1 MKQNREKNISKDKIE
16 KLTFLFNQG
25 KLLEL
30 IKEAKQLILKYP
42 DSIFLWNILG
52 ASNARLKK
60 LNESEKCFYTSIK
73 LNPNFIE
80 GHYNLGKTQKELGK
94 LTEAILSYKK
104 AIEIKPD
111 YAEAY
116 NNLGNTQKELGKLTE
131 AILSYKKA
139 IEIKPDYAEAYNNL
153 GNTQK
158 ELGKLTEAILS
169 YKKAIEIKP
178 DFAEFYNEI
187 GGAQIELGKISE
199 GVSSYKKAIEIKPDF
214 AEAYNN
220 YTDSVKIQINDPILL
235 KLDKLINKKNLS
247 EKDSTYLFF
256 AMGKAQLDIGNSEKA
271 LQLINTGNS
280 LRKKELKYKI
290 QKSKDIF
297 NKIKNNFK
305 ELNIKN
311 EKTSP
316 DSISQ
321 PIFIVGMPR
330 SGTTLVEQILS
341 SHSSI
346 YGAGELNFLDNAIN
360 LIDWQN
366 NKIQKKDIIEIRKNY
381 INELKKI
388 SKSTYTTDKMPLN
401 FRWIGFIAYAFPNAK
416 IIHVKRDAMATCWS
430 NYKTNFS
437 KSGLAFAFDQ
447 IDIVEY
453 YKLYENLMD
462 FWQKKFPGKI
472 YELNYDKLT
481 ENQELESRKIF
492 NYLGLKWENSVLEFH
507 NNSRI
512 VQTASNIQVRKKMY
526 KGSSQQWK
534 KYKSWLQPML
544 NNLKK
549 N

>member
-94 LTEAILSYKK
+94 LS
-104 AIEIKPD
+104 
-111 YAEAY
+111 
-116 NNLGNTQKELGKLTE
+116 
-131 AILSYKKA
+131 
-139 IEIKPDYAEAYNNL
+139 
-153 GNTQK
+153 
-158 ELGKLTEAILS
+158 EAILS

-297 NKIKNNFK
+297 DKIKNNFK
-305 ELNIKN
+305 ELNIKK
-311 EKTSP
+311 EKTSL
-316 DSISQ
+316 DSVSQ

-346 YGAGELNFLDNAIN
+346 YGAGELDFLDNAIN

-437 KSGLAFAFDQ
+437 KGGMAFAFDQ
-447 IDIVEY
+447 IDIAEY
-453 YKLYENLMD
+453 YNLYEGIMD
-462 FWQKKFPGKI
+462 FWQKKFSEKI

-481 ENQELESRKIF
+481 ENQELESRKMF

-507 NNSRI
+507 NNSRV

-534 KYKSWLQPML
+534 KYKPWLQPML

>member
-30 IKEAKQLILKYP
+30 IKEAKVLILEYS

-52 ASNARLKK
+52 AANARLKK

-94 LTEAILSYKK
+94 LS
-104 AIEIKPD
+104 
-111 YAEAY
+111 
-116 NNLGNTQKELGKLTE
+116 
-131 AILSYKKA
+131 
-139 IEIKPDYAEAYNNL
+139 
-153 GNTQK
+153 
-158 ELGKLTEAILS
+158 EAILS

-178 DFAEFYNEI
+178 DFA
-187 GGAQIELGKISE
+187 K
-199 GVSSYKKAIEIKPDF
+199 
-214 AEAYNN
+214 AYNN

-247 EKDSTYLFF
+247 EKDSAYLFF
-256 AMGKAQLDIGNSEKA
+256 AMGKAQLDIGNPEKG
-271 LQLINTGNS
+271 LQLINVGNS

-297 NKIKNNFK
+297 DKIKNNFK

-316 DSISQ
+316 DSISK

-346 YGAGELNFLDNAIN
+346 YGAGELDFLDNEIN

-381 INELKKI
+381 INELEKVKKCA
-388 SKSTYTTDKMPLN
+388 KLGN
-401 FRWIGFIAYAFPNAK
+401 LIGLEIHAGHGMDYKTAK
-416 IIHVKRDAMATCWS
+416 IL
-430 NYKTNFS
+430 S
-437 KSGLAFAFDQ
+437 KIKEIKEFNIGHFLIGESIFDGFKNV
-447 IDIVEY
+447 I
-453 YKLYENLMD
+453 
-462 FWQKKFPGKI
+462 KKFK
-472 YELNYDKLT
+472 KL
-481 ENQELESRKIF
+481 
-492 NYLGLKWENSVLEFH
+492 
-507 NNSRI
+507 
-512 VQTASNIQVRKKMY
+512 M
-526 KGSSQQWK
+526 
-534 KYKSWLQPML
+534 KS
-544 NNLKK
+544 
-549 N
+549 

>member
-52 ASNARLKK
+52 ASNARLNK
-60 LNESEKCFYTSIK
+60 LNESEKCFHTSIK

-94 LTEAILSYKK
+94 LTEALLSYKK

-111 YAEAY
+111 Y
-116 NNLGNTQKELGKLTE
+116 
-131 AILSYKKA
+131 
-139 IEIKPDYAEAYNNL
+139 
-153 GNTQK
+153 
-158 ELGKLTEAILS
+158 
-169 YKKAIEIKP
+169 
-178 DFAEFYNEI
+178 AEFYNEI

-199 GVSSYKKAIEIKPDF
+199 GVTSYKKAIEIKPDF
-214 AEAYNN
+214 AKAYNN

-256 AMGKAQLDIGNSEKA
+256 AMGKAQLDIGNSKKA
-271 LQLINTGNS
+271 LQLINAGNS
-280 LRKKELKYKI
+280 LRKKKLKYKI
-290 QKSKDIF
+290 KKSKDIF

-305 ELNIKN
+305 EFNIKN
-311 EKTSP
+311 EETSP

-321 PIFIVGMPR
+321 LIFIVGMPR

-346 YGAGELNFLDNAIN
+346 YGAGELDFLDNAIN

-366 NKIQKKDIIEIRKNY
+366 NKIQKKDIMEIRKNY

-416 IIHVKRDAMATCWS
+416 ILHIKRDAMATCWS
-430 NYKTNFS
+430 NYKNNFS
-437 KSGLAFAFDQ
+437 KDGLAFAFDQ
-447 IDIVEY
+447 IDIAEY
-453 YKLYENLMD
+453 YKLYEDLMD
-462 FWQKKFPGKI
+462 FWQKKFSEKI

-534 KYKSWLQPML
+534 KYKPWLQPMI

>member
-1 MKQNREKNISKDKIE
+1 
-16 KLTFLFNQG
+16 
-25 KLLEL
+25 
-30 IKEAKQLILKYP
+30 
-42 DSIFLWNILG
+42 
-52 ASNARLKK
+52 
-60 LNESEKCFYTSIK
+60 
-73 LNPNFIE
+73 
-80 GHYNLGKTQKELGK
+80 
-94 LTEAILSYKK
+94 
-104 AIEIKPD
+104 
-111 YAEAY
+111 
-116 NNLGNTQKELGKLTE
+116 
-131 AILSYKKA
+131 
-139 IEIKPDYAEAYNNL
+139 
-153 GNTQK
+153 
-158 ELGKLTEAILS
+158 
-169 YKKAIEIKP
+169 
-178 DFAEFYNEI
+178 
-187 GGAQIELGKISE
+187 
-199 GVSSYKKAIEIKPDF
+199 
-214 AEAYNN
+214 
-220 YTDSVKIQINDPILL
+220 
-235 KLDKLINKKNLS
+235 
-247 EKDSTYLFF
+247 
-256 AMGKAQLDIGNSEKA
+256 MGKAQLDIGNPEKA

-297 NKIKNNFK
+297 DKIKNNFI

-346 YGAGELNFLDNAIN
+346 YGAGELDFLDNAIN

-366 NKIQKKDIIEIRKNY
+366 NKIQKKNIIEIRKNY

-416 IIHVKRDAMATCWS
+416 IIHVKRDAMAICWS
-430 NYKTNFS
+430 NYKNNFS
-437 KSGLAFAFDQ
+437 KAGLAFTFDQ
-447 IDIVEY
+447 IDIAEY
-453 YKLYENLMD
+453 YKLYEDLMD
-462 FWQKKFPGKI
+462 FWQKKFPEKI

-492 NYLGLKWENSVLEFH
+492 NYLGLKWEISVLEFH

-534 KYKSWLQPML
+534 KYKLWLQPMF

>member
-1 MKQNREKNISKDKIE
+1 
-16 KLTFLFNQG
+16 
-25 KLLEL
+25 
-30 IKEAKQLILKYP
+30 
-42 DSIFLWNILG
+42 
-52 ASNARLKK
+52 
-60 LNESEKCFYTSIK
+60 
-73 LNPNFIE
+73 
-80 GHYNLGKTQKELGK
+80 
-94 LTEAILSYKK
+94 
-104 AIEIKPD
+104 
-111 YAEAY
+111 
-116 NNLGNTQKELGKLTE
+116 
-131 AILSYKKA
+131 
-139 IEIKPDYAEAYNNL
+139 
-153 GNTQK
+153 
-158 ELGKLTEAILS
+158 
-169 YKKAIEIKP
+169 
-178 DFAEFYNEI
+178 
-187 GGAQIELGKISE
+187 
-199 GVSSYKKAIEIKPDF
+199 
-214 AEAYNN
+214 
-220 YTDSVKIQINDPILL
+220 
-235 KLDKLINKKNLS
+235 
-247 EKDSTYLFF
+247 
-256 AMGKAQLDIGNSEKA
+256 MGKAQLDIGNSEKA
-271 LQLINTGNS
+271 LQLINAGNS

-297 NKIKNNFK
+297 DKIKNNFK

-346 YGAGELNFLDNAIN
+346 YGAGELDFLDNAIN

-388 SKSTYTTDKMPLN
+388 SKSAYTTDKMPLN

-430 NYKTNFS
+430 NYKANFS
-437 KSGLAFAFDQ
+437 KGGLAFAFDQ
-447 IDIVEY
+447 IDIAEY
-453 YKLYENLMD
+453 YKLYEDLMD
-462 FWQKKFPGKI
+462 FWQKKFPEKI

-526 KGSSQQWK
+526 KESSQQWK
-534 KYKSWLQPML
+534 KYKPWLQPML

>member
-30 IKEAKQLILKYP
+30 IKKAKQLITKYP
-42 DSIFLWNILG
+42 SSIFLWNILG

-80 GHYNLGKTQKELGK
+80 GYYNLGK
-94 LTEAILSYKK
+94 
-104 AIEIKPD
+104 
-111 YAEAY
+111 
-116 NNLGNTQKELGKLTE
+116 
-131 AILSYKKA
+131 
-139 IEIKPDYAEAYNNL
+139 
-153 GNTQK
+153 TQK

-187 GGAQIELGKISE
+187 GGAQIEVGKISE
-199 GVSSYKKAIEIKPDF
+199 GVSSYKKAIEIKSDF

-220 YTDSVKIQINDPILL
+220 YTDSGKIQINDPILL

-297 NKIKNNFK
+297 NKIENNFK

-341 SHSSI
+341 SHSAI

-366 NKIQKKDIIEIRKNY
+366 NKIQKKDIMEIRKNY

-401 FRWIGFIAYAFPNAK
+401 FRWIGFIVYAFPNAK

-437 KSGLAFAFDQ
+437 KGGLAFAFDQ

-481 ENQELESRKIF
+481 ENQELESRKMF
-492 NYLGLKWENSVLEFH
+492 SYLGLKWENSVLEFH
-507 NNSRI
+507 NNNRV

-534 KYKSWLQPML
+534 KYKSWLRPML

>member
-1 MKQNREKNISKDKIE
+1 MKQNREKNISKVKIE
-16 KLTFLFNQG
+16 KLTFLFHQG
-25 KLLEL
+25 KLLEV
-30 IKEAKQLILKYP
+30 IKEAKNLVLKYP
-42 DSIFLWNILG
+42 SSIFLWNILG

-60 LNESEKCFYTSIK
+60 LNESEKCFYTTIK
-73 LNPNFIE
+73 LNPNFTE
-80 GHYNLGKTQKELGK
+80 GHYNLAKTQKELGK
-94 LTEAILSYKK
+94 LPESIISYKR

-111 YAEAY
+111 YAEAH
-116 NNLGNTQKELGKLTE
+116 NNLGNVQKELGKVRE
-131 AILSYKKA
+131 AILNYERA
-139 IEIKPDYAEAYNNL
+139 IEIKPE
-153 GNTQK
+153 
-158 ELGKLTEAILS
+158 
-169 YKKAIEIKP
+169 
-178 DFAEFYNEI
+178 FAEFYNAI

-199 GVSSYKKAIEIKPDF
+199 GVSNFKKAIEIKPDF
-214 AEAYNN
+214 VEAYYN
-220 YTDSVKIQINDPILL
+220 YTDSVKIEINDPILL

-247 EKDSTYLFF
+247 EKDNVYLFF
-256 AMGKAQLDIGNSEKA
+256 AMGKAQLDIENSAKG
-271 LQLINTGNS
+271 LQLINAANS
-280 LRKKELKYKI
+280 LRKKELKYKT

-297 NKIKNNFK
+297 DKIKNNFK

-311 EKTSP
+311 EKTSF

-346 YGAGELNFLDNAIN
+346 YGAGELDFLNNEIHK

-366 NKIQKKDIIEIRKNY
+366 NKIQKKDIMEIRKNY
-381 INELKKI
+381 SVELKKI
-388 SKSTYTTDKMPLN
+388 SKSTYITDKMPLN

-430 NYKTNFS
+430 NYKSNFS
-437 KSGLAFAFDQ
+437 KGGLAFTFDQ
-447 IDIVEY
+447 IDISEY

-481 ENQELESRKIF
+481 ENQELESRNIF
-492 NYLGLKWENSVLEFH
+492 NYLGIKWENSVLEFH
-507 NNSRI
+507 NNRRV
-512 VQTASNIQVRKKMY
+512 VQTASNTQVRKKMY
-526 KGSSQQWK
+526 KGSSKQWK
-534 KYKSWLQPML
+534 KYKPWLQPML

>member
-94 LTEAILSYKK
+94 LPEALLSYKR
-104 AIEIKPD
+104 AIEIMPD
-111 YAEAY
+111 V
-116 NNLGNTQKELGKLTE
+116 
-131 AILSYKKA
+131 
-139 IEIKPDYAEAYNNL
+139 
-153 GNTQK
+153 
-158 ELGKLTEAILS
+158 
-169 YKKAIEIKP
+169 
-178 DFAEFYNEI
+178 AEFYNEI
-187 GGAQIELGKISE
+187 GGAQIELGKIPE
-199 GVSSYKKAIEIKPDF
+199 GVSSYKRAIEIKPDF

-256 AMGKAQLDIGNSEKA
+256 AMGKAQLDIGNSKKA
-271 LQLINTGNS
+271 LQLINAGNS

-297 NKIKNNFK
+297 DKIKNNFK

-388 SKSTYTTDKMPLN
+388 SQSAYTTDKMPLN

-430 NYKTNFS
+430 NYKVNFS
-437 KSGLAFAFDQ
+437 KDGLAFAFDQ
-447 IDIVEY
+447 IDIAEY
-453 YKLYENLMD
+453 YKLYEDLMD
-462 FWQKKFPGKI
+462 FWQKKFPKKI

-507 NNSRI
+507 NNSRV

-526 KGSSQQWK
+526 KGSSQQWE

>member
-25 KLLEL
+25 KLLPL
-30 IKEAKQLILKYP
+30 IKEVKQLILKYP
-42 DSIFLWNILG
+42 ESIFLWNILG

-73 LNPNFIE
+73 INPNFIE

-116 NNLGNTQKELGKLTE
+116 NNLGNIQKELGKLTE

-139 IEIKPDYAEAYNNL
+139 IEIKPDYAEFYNEIGGAL
-153 GNTQK
+153 I
-158 ELGKLTEAILS
+158 EFGKISEGVS
-169 YKKAIEIKP
+169 NYKKAIEIKP
-178 DFAEFYNEI
+178 DFA
-187 GGAQIELGKISE
+187 K
-199 GVSSYKKAIEIKPDF
+199 
-214 AEAYNN
+214 AYNN
-220 YTDSVKIQINDPILL
+220 YTDAVKIQINDPILL
-235 KLDKLINKKNLS
+235 KLNKLINKKNFS
-247 EKDSTYLFF
+247 KKDNAYLFF
-256 AMGKAQLDIGNSEKA
+256 AMGKAQLDIGNPEKA
-271 LQLINTGNS
+271 LQLINAGNS
-280 LRKKELKYKI
+280 LRKKELQYKI
-290 QKSKDIF
+290 KKSKDTF
-297 NKIKNNFK
+297 DKIKNSFD
-305 ELNIKN
+305 ELIIKN

-316 DSISQ
+316 DPNSQ

-346 YGAGELNFLDNAIN
+346 YGAGELDFLDNAIN
-360 LIDWQN
+360 FSDWQN
-366 NKIQKKDIIEIRKNY
+366 SKIQKKNIIEIRNSY
-381 INELKKI
+381 VNELNKI
-388 SKSTYTTDKMPLN
+388 SNSTYTTDKMPLN
-401 FRWIGFIAYAFPNAK
+401 FRWIGFIAYAFPAAK

-430 NYKTNFS
+430 NYKINFS
-437 KSGLAFAFDQ
+437 KNGLAFSFDQ
-447 IDIVEY
+447 IDIAKY
-453 YKLYENLMD
+453 YKLYEDLMD

-481 ENQELESRKIF
+481 ENQESEILKIF
-492 NYLGLKWENSVLEFH
+492 NYLGLKYENSVLEFH
-507 NNSRI
+507 NNKRI

-534 KYKSWLQPML
+534 KYKRWLQPMI

-549 N
+549 D

>member
-30 IKEAKQLILKYP
+30 IKEAKRLILKYP

-111 YAEAY
+111 
-116 NNLGNTQKELGKLTE
+116 
-131 AILSYKKA
+131 
-139 IEIKPDYAEAYNNL
+139 
-153 GNTQK
+153 
-158 ELGKLTEAILS
+158 
-169 YKKAIEIKP
+169 
-178 DFAEFYNEI
+178 
-187 GGAQIELGKISE
+187 
-199 GVSSYKKAIEIKPDF
+199 F

-220 YTDSVKIQINDPILL
+220 YTDSGKIQINDPILL

-297 NKIKNNFK
+297 NKIENNFK

-311 EKTSP
+311 EETSP

-346 YGAGELNFLDNAIN
+346 YGAGELDFLDNAIN

-437 KSGLAFAFDQ
+437 KGGLAFAFDQ
-447 IDIVEY
+447 IDIAEY
-453 YKLYENLMD
+453 YKLYEDLMS
-462 FWQKKFPGKI
+462 FWKKKFPEKI

-492 NYLGLKWENSVLEFH
+492 IYLGLKWENSVLEFH

-534 KYKSWLQPML
+534 KYKPWLQPML

>member
-16 KLTFLFNQG
+16 KLTLLFNRG
-25 KLLEL
+25 NLLEL

-42 DSIFLWNILG
+42 NSIFLWNILG

-94 LTEAILSYKK
+94 LTEAISSYKK
-104 AIEIKPD
+104 AIEIRPD
-111 YAEAY
+111 Y
-116 NNLGNTQKELGKLTE
+116 
-131 AILSYKKA
+131 
-139 IEIKPDYAEAYNNL
+139 
-153 GNTQK
+153 
-158 ELGKLTEAILS
+158 
-169 YKKAIEIKP
+169 
-178 DFAEFYNEI
+178 AEFYNEI

-199 GVSSYKKAIEIKPDF
+199 GVSSYKKAIEIRSNF

-256 AMGKAQLDIGNSEKA
+256 AMGKAQLDIEKPEKG
-271 LQLINTGNS
+271 LQLIIAGNS
-280 LRKKELKYKI
+280 LRKKELKYKT

-297 NKIKNNFK
+297 DKIKNNFK

-346 YGAGELNFLDNAIN
+346 YGAGELDFLDNAIN

-388 SKSTYTTDKMPLN
+388 SKTTYTTDKMPLN

-416 IIHVKRDAMATCWS
+416 ILHIKRDAMATCWS
-430 NYKTNFS
+430 NYKNNFS
-437 KSGLAFAFDQ
+437 KAGLSFSFDQ
-447 IDIVEY
+447 IDIAEY
-453 YKLYENLMD
+453 YKLYEDLMK
-462 FWQKKFPGKI
+462 FWQKKFPEKI

-507 NNSRI
+507 NYNRVI
-512 VQTASNIQVRKKMY
+512 QTHSNIQVRKKMY
-526 KGSSQQWK
+526 RGSSQQWK
-534 KYKSWLQPML
+534 KYKPWLQPML

>member
-30 IKEAKQLILKYP
+30 IKEAKQLITKYP
-42 DSIFLWNILG
+42 SSIFLWNILG

-80 GHYNLGKTQKELGK
+80 GYYNLGKTQKELGK

-116 NNLGNTQKELGKLTE
+116 NNLGNIQKELGKLTE

-153 GNTQK
+153 GNIQK

-187 GGAQIELGKISE
+187 GGAQIEVGKISE
-199 GVSSYKKAIEIKPDF
+199 GVSSYKKAIEIKSDF

-247 EKDSTYLFF
+247 GKDSTYLFF

-341 SHSSI
+341 SHSAI

-366 NKIQKKDIIEIRKNY
+366 NKIQKKDIMEIRKNY

-437 KSGLAFAFDQ
+437 KGGLAFAFDQ

-481 ENQELESRKIF
+481 ENQELESRKMF

-507 NNSRI
+507 NNNRV

>member
-1 MKQNREKNISKDKIE
+1 
-16 KLTFLFNQG
+16 
-25 KLLEL
+25 
-30 IKEAKQLILKYP
+30 
-42 DSIFLWNILG
+42 
-52 ASNARLKK
+52 
-60 LNESEKCFYTSIK
+60 
-73 LNPNFIE
+73 
-80 GHYNLGKTQKELGK
+80 
-94 LTEAILSYKK
+94 
-104 AIEIKPD
+104 
-111 YAEAY
+111 
-116 NNLGNTQKELGKLTE
+116 
-131 AILSYKKA
+131 
-139 IEIKPDYAEAYNNL
+139 
-153 GNTQK
+153 
-158 ELGKLTEAILS
+158 
-169 YKKAIEIKP
+169 
-178 DFAEFYNEI
+178 
-187 GGAQIELGKISE
+187 
-199 GVSSYKKAIEIKPDF
+199 
-214 AEAYNN
+214 
-220 YTDSVKIQINDPILL
+220 
-235 KLDKLINKKNLS
+235 
-247 EKDSTYLFF
+247 
-256 AMGKAQLDIGNSEKA
+256 MGKAQLDIGNSEKA

-297 NKIKNNFK
+297 DKIKNNFK

-330 SGTTLVEQILS
+330 SGTTLAEQILS

-346 YGAGELNFLDNAIN
+346 YGAGELDFLDNAVN
-360 LIDWQN
+360 LIDWEN
-366 NKIQKKDIIEIRKNY
+366 NKIQKKNIIEIRKNY

-388 SKSTYTTDKMPLN
+388 SKSSYITDKMPLN
-401 FRWIGFIAYAFPNAK
+401 FIWIGFIAYAFPNAK
-416 IIHVKRDAMATCWS
+416 IIHVKREAMATCWS
-430 NYKTNFS
+430 NYKTNFT
-437 KSGLAFAFDQ
+437 KSGLAFTFDQ
-447 IDIVEY
+447 VDVTEY
-453 YKLYENLMD
+453 YKLYEDLMG
-462 FWQKKFPGKI
+462 FWQKKFPKKI

>member
-52 ASNARLKK
+52 VSNARLKK
-60 LNESEKCFYTSIK
+60 FNESEKCFYTSIK

-116 NNLGNTQKELGKLTE
+116 NNLGNIQKELGKLTE

-153 GNTQK
+153 GNIQK

-178 DFAEFYNEI
+178 DYAEFYNEI

-214 AEAYNN
+214 AKAYNN

-235 KLDKLINKKNLS
+235 KLDKLIKKKNLS

-297 NKIKNNFK
+297 DKIKNNFK
-305 ELNIKN
+305 ELNIKK
-311 EKTSP
+311 EKTSL
-316 DSISQ
+316 DSIGQ

-341 SHSSI
+341 CHSSI
-346 YGAGELNFLDNAIN
+346 YGAGELDFLDNAIN

-388 SKSTYTTDKMPLN
+388 SKSTYTTDKMPFN

-430 NYKTNFS
+430 NYKNNFS
-437 KSGLAFAFDQ
+437 KAGLSFAFDQ
-447 IDIVEY
+447 IDIAKY
-453 YKLYENLMD
+453 YKLYEDLMK
-462 FWQKKFPGKI
+462 FWQKKFPEKI

-507 NNSRI
+507 NNSRV

-534 KYKSWLQPML
+534 KYKLWLQPML

>member
-111 YAEAY
+111 
-116 NNLGNTQKELGKLTE
+116 
-131 AILSYKKA
+131 
-139 IEIKPDYAEAYNNL
+139 
-153 GNTQK
+153 
-158 ELGKLTEAILS
+158 
-169 YKKAIEIKP
+169 
-178 DFAEFYNEI
+178 FAEFYNEI

-199 GVSSYKKAIEIKPDF
+199 GVSSYKKAIEIKSDF

-297 NKIKNNFK
+297 DKIKNNFK

-311 EKTSP
+311 EKTRP

-346 YGAGELNFLDNAIN
+346 YGAGELDFLDNAIN

-416 IIHVKRDAMATCWS
+416 IIHIKRDAMATCWS
-430 NYKTNFS
+430 NYKNNFS
-437 KSGLAFAFDQ
+437 RDGLAFTFNQ
-447 IDIVEY
+447 VDIAEY
-453 YKLYENLMD
+453 YKLYEDLMD
-462 FWQKKFPGKI
+462 FWKKKFPKKI

-481 ENQELESRKIF
+481 ENQESESRKIF

-534 KYKSWLQPML
+534 KYKPWLQPML

>member
-25 KLLEL
+25 KLLKL

-42 DSIFLWNILG
+42 NSIFLWNILG

-60 LNESEKCFYTSIK
+60 LSESEKCFYTSIK

-94 LTEAILSYKK
+94 LSEAILSYKK

-116 NNLGNTQKELGKLTE
+116 NNLGNTQKELGKLSE

-158 ELGKLTEAILS
+158 ELGKLSEAILS

-199 GVSSYKKAIEIKPDF
+199 GVSSYKKAIEIKSDF

-256 AMGKAQLDIGNSEKA
+256 AMGKAQLDIGNSKKA
-271 LQLINTGNS
+271 LQLINAGNS

-290 QKSKDIF
+290 KKSKDIF

-305 ELNIKN
+305 EFNIKN
-311 EKTSP
+311 EETSP

-321 PIFIVGMPR
+321 LIFIVGMPR

-346 YGAGELNFLDNAIN
+346 YGAGELDFLDNAIN

-416 IIHVKRDAMATCWS
+416 IIHVKRDVMATCWS

-437 KSGLAFAFDQ
+437 KGGLAFAFDQ
-447 IDIVEY
+447 IDIAEY
-453 YKLYENLMD
+453 YKLYEDLMD
-462 FWQKKFPGKI
+462 FWRKKFSEKI

-481 ENQELESRKIF
+481 ENQELESRKMF

-507 NNSRI
+507 NNNRI

-526 KGSSQQWK
+526 RGSSQQWK
-534 KYKSWLQPML
+534 KYTPWLQPML

>member
-80 GHYNLGKTQKELGK
+80 GHYNLAK
-94 LTEAILSYKK
+94 
-104 AIEIKPD
+104 
-111 YAEAY
+111 
-116 NNLGNTQKELGKLTE
+116 
-131 AILSYKKA
+131 
-139 IEIKPDYAEAYNNL
+139 
-153 GNTQK
+153 TQK

-187 GGAQIELGKISE
+187 GGAQIEFGKISE
-199 GVSSYKKAIEIKPDF
+199 GISNYKKAIEIKPDF
-214 AEAYNN
+214 AKAYNN

-297 NKIKNNFK
+297 DKIKNNFK

-346 YGAGELNFLDNAIN
+346 YGAGELDFLDNAIN

-430 NYKTNFS
+430 NYKNNFS
-437 KSGLAFAFDQ
+437 RPGMSFTFDQ
-447 IDIVEY
+447 VDIAEY
-453 YKLYENLMD
+453 YKLYEDLMD
-462 FWQKKFPGKI
+462 FWQKKFPKKI

-534 KYKSWLQPML
+534 KYKPWLQPML

>member
-25 KLLEL
+25 KLLKL

-42 DSIFLWNILG
+42 NSIFLWNILG

-94 LTEAILSYKK
+94 LS
-104 AIEIKPD
+104 
-111 YAEAY
+111 
-116 NNLGNTQKELGKLTE
+116 
-131 AILSYKKA
+131 
-139 IEIKPDYAEAYNNL
+139 
-153 GNTQK
+153 
-158 ELGKLTEAILS
+158 EAILS

-214 AEAYNN
+214 AKAYNN

-256 AMGKAQLDIGNSEKA
+256 AMGKAQLDIGNSKKA
-271 LQLINTGNS
+271 LQLINAGNS

-290 QKSKDIF
+290 KKSKDIF
-297 NKIKNNFK
+297 DKIKNNFK

-346 YGAGELNFLDNAIN
+346 YGAGELDFLDNAIN

-416 IIHVKRDAMATCWS
+416 IIHIKRDAMATCWS
-430 NYKTNFS
+430 NYKNNFS
-437 KSGLAFAFDQ
+437 RPGMSFTFDQ
-447 IDIVEY
+447 VDIAEY
-453 YKLYENLMD
+453 YKLYEDLMD
-462 FWQKKFPGKI
+462 FWKKKFPKKI

-534 KYKSWLQPML
+534 KYKPWLQPML

>member
-25 KLLEL
+25 KLLKL

-42 DSIFLWNILG
+42 NSIFLWNILG

-60 LNESEKCFYTSIK
+60 LSESEKCFYTSIK

-94 LTEAILSYKK
+94 LPEAILSYKK

-116 NNLGNTQKELGKLTE
+116 NNLGNTQKELGKLPE

-158 ELGKLTEAILS
+158 ELGKLPEAILS

-256 AMGKAQLDIGNSEKA
+256 AMGKTQLDIGNSEKG
-271 LQLINTGNS
+271 LQLINAGNS

-297 NKIKNNFK
+297 DKIKNNFK

-311 EKTSP
+311 EETSP
-316 DSISQ
+316 DSIGQ

-346 YGAGELNFLDNAIN
+346 YGAGELDFLDNAIN

-366 NKIQKKDIIEIRKNY
+366 NKIQEKDIIEIRKNY

-437 KSGLAFAFDQ
+437 KGGMAFAFDQ
-447 IDIVEY
+447 IDIAEY
-453 YKLYENLMD
+453 YKLYEDLMD
-462 FWQKKFPGKI
+462 FWQKKFSEKI

-481 ENQELESRKIF
+481 ENQELESRKMF

-534 KYKSWLQPML
+534 KYKPWLQPML

>member
-25 KLLEL
+25 KLLKL

-42 DSIFLWNILG
+42 NSIFLWNILG

-111 YAEAY
+111 
-116 NNLGNTQKELGKLTE
+116 
-131 AILSYKKA
+131 
-139 IEIKPDYAEAYNNL
+139 
-153 GNTQK
+153 
-158 ELGKLTEAILS
+158 
-169 YKKAIEIKP
+169 
-178 DFAEFYNEI
+178 FAEFYNEI

-199 GVSSYKKAIEIKPDF
+199 GILSYKKAIEIKPDYT
-214 AEAYNN
+214 EAYNN

-297 NKIKNNFK
+297 DKIKNNFK
-305 ELNIKN
+305 KLNIKK
-311 EKTSP
+311 EKTSL
-316 DSISQ
+316 DSVSQ

-346 YGAGELNFLDNAIN
+346 YGAGELDFLDNAIN

-416 IIHVKRDAMATCWS
+416 ILHIKRDAMATCWS
-430 NYKTNFS
+430 NYKNNFS
-437 KSGLAFAFDQ
+437 KDGLAFAFDQ
-447 IDIVEY
+447 IDIAEY
-453 YKLYENLMD
+453 YKLYEDLMD
-462 FWQKKFPGKI
+462 FWQKKFSEKI

-534 KYKSWLQPML
+534 KYKPWLQPML

>member
-25 KLLEL
+25 KLLKL

-42 DSIFLWNILG
+42 NSIFLWNILG

-111 YAEAY
+111 
-116 NNLGNTQKELGKLTE
+116 
-131 AILSYKKA
+131 
-139 IEIKPDYAEAYNNL
+139 
-153 GNTQK
+153 
-158 ELGKLTEAILS
+158 
-169 YKKAIEIKP
+169 
-178 DFAEFYNEI
+178 FAEFYNEI

-199 GVSSYKKAIEIKPDF
+199 GVSSYKKAIEIKSDF

-297 NKIKNNFK
+297 DKIKNNFK

-346 YGAGELNFLDNAIN
+346 FGACELNFLDNAIN

-430 NYKTNFS
+430 NYKNNFS
-437 KSGLAFAFDQ
+437 KDGLAFAFDQ
-447 IDIVEY
+447 VDIAEY
-453 YKLYENLMD
+453 YKLYEDLMD
-462 FWQKKFPGKI
+462 FWQKKFPEKI

-526 KGSSQQWK
+526 KGSSQQWE

-549 N
+549 K